1 MLKGQ
6 NHLCGDLP
14 VLIYDFPEIGDV
26 LEMHTHDEKSVHVT
40 IVARGAFKASG
51 EGWEQMVKAGDF
63 LDWAPYQP
71 HEFVSLEADSRI
83 VNITKNLK

>member
-1 MLKGQ
+1 M
-6 NHLCGDLP
+6 
-14 VLIYDFPEIGDV
+14 IYDFPEIGDV
-26 LEMHTHDEKSVHVT
+26 LAMHTHDEHTVHVT

>member
-26 LEMHTHDEKSVHVT
+26 LAMHTHDEKSVHIT

-51 EGWEQMVKAGDF
+51 EGWEHIVKAGDF